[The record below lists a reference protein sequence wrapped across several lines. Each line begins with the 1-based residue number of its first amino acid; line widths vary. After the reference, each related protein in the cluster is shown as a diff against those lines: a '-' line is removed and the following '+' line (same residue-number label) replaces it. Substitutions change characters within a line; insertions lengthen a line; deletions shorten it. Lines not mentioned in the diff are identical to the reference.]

1 MAVNPQSAVL
11 ALDGGDPRLNNNVD
25 NVVPAETYSRRDVS
39 FEEYMYYAAIT
50 RAEEKEANARYIE
63 ARGPKSFKKI
73 VGARFSKGHSNELA
87 TVTANESVG
96 EKSETEN
103 GAQVIVQNQHYIT
116 PSQEKTTSRAIRTAS
131 WGTIFYLITTD
142 ILGPTGAPT
151 LQVDD
156 TASSGWVIW
165 KVFLGLD
172 SDKYPIRGYGDF
184 FYRMFGPAAR
194 HFINVSQSLQ
204 LLLVVSVL
212 ILLNGQ
218 SISQISRGPSGDQ
231 LGLCFVACPL
241 IYMVAGFV
249 LGQIRTLQ
257 RLGWL
262 ANVCVWLNLAMILLW
277 YEPSPSFM
285 TLVETYWFAAWE
297 RSATDR
303 IMQQSR
309 RRLA

>member
-1 MAVNPQSAVL
+1 MGICS
-11 ALDGGDPRLNNNVD
+11 DGLWTWCRSVYCIWSPLILVSNSS
-25 NVVPAETYSRRDVS
+25 PFRDT
-39 FEEYMYYAAIT
+39 I
-50 RAEEKEANARYIE
+50 RID
-63 ARGPKSFKKI
+63 
-73 VGARFSKGHSNELA
+73 HS
-87 TVTANESVG
+87 
-96 EKSETEN
+96 
-103 GAQVIVQNQHYIT
+103 
-116 PSQEKTTSRAIRTAS
+116 
-131 WGTIFYLITTD
+131 
-142 ILGPTGAPT
+142 
-151 LQVDD
+151 
-156 TASSGWVIW
+156 ASSGWVIW

-194 HFINVSQSLQ
+194 HFINLSQSLQ

-262 ANVCVWLNLAMILLW
+262 ANVCVWLVLAMILLW
-277 YEPSPSFM
+277 YELSPSLM
-285 TLVETYWFAAWE
+285 TCVETYRFVAWE

-303 IMQQSR
+303 IMRQLR

>member
-1 MAVNPQSAVL
+1 MAVNPQSVVL

-25 NVVPAETYSRRDVS
+25 NGVPAETYSRRDVS
-39 FEEYMYYAAIT
+39 FEEYMYYAGIT
-50 RAEEKEANARYIE
+50 RAEEKEANTRYIE
-63 ARGPKSFKKI
+63 TRGPKSFKKI
-73 VGARFSKGHSNELA
+73 VGARFSKGHSNGLA
-87 TVTANESVG
+87 TATPNESVG
-96 EKSETEN
+96 EKSETDN
-103 GAQVIVQNQHYIT
+103 GAQ
-116 PSQEKTTSRAIRTAS
+116 
-131 WGTIFYLITTD
+131 
-142 ILGPTGAPT
+142 
-151 LQVDD
+151 
-156 TASSGWVIW
+156 ASSGWVIW

-262 ANVCVWLNLAMILLW
+262 ANVCVWLVLAMILLW

-285 TLVETYWFAAWE
+285 HSVKTY
-297 RSATDR
+297 
-303 IMQQSR
+303 Q
-309 RRLA
+309 L